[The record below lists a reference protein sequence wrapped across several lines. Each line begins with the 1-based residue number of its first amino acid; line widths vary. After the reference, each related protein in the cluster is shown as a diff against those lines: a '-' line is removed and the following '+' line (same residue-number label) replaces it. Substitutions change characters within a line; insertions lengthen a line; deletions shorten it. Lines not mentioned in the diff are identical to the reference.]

1 MKTIPS
7 DVARARLDRSVRQL
21 TSLGLPLP
29 AAQLP
34 LPLTL
39 SGAVRSARETA
50 GRAIC
55 LCMCASRAE
64 GLAPELASDLI
75 ADLGAAF
82 ALRPLEAAFLDP
94 HTDPAQRGPVFQWGF
109 EACWTLLWA
118 LGKAGSL
125 ATPTATCDPQRI
137 ASLIT
142 GAGSIDALAGPLRG
156 DAELLDAL
164 DLNTRLLAV
173 CQQARF
179 VNVPG
184 GLIGQVIAQR
194 QFALLWLLDPA
205 AVPWEEIEV
214 AV

>member
-7 DVARARLDRSVRQL
+7 DVARARLDRSL
-21 TSLGLPLP
+21 LHLAALGLPLP
-29 AAQLP
+29 VAQLP
-34 LPLTL
+34 LPPTL
-39 SGAVRSARETA
+39 SGAVRSARDTA

-64 GLAPELASDLI
+64 GLAPEVASDLI
-75 ADLGAAF
+75 ADLGASS
-82 ALRPLEAAFLDP
+82 ALLPFEAAFLDP
-94 HTDPAQRGPVFQWGF
+94 QTDPLPRGPVFQWGF
-109 EACWTLLWA
+109 EACWVLLWA

-125 ATPTATCDPQRI
+125 ETPAATCDPQRI
-137 ASLIT
+137 AAMIT
-142 GAGSIDALAGPLRG
+142 GAGSIDALAGALRG

-164 DLNTRLLAV
+164 DLNTRLLAL

-184 GLIGQVIAQR
+184 GLIGQVVAQR

-205 AVPWEEIEV
+205 AAPWDEIEV
-214 AV
+214 LV